1 MNERHEATFGERV
14 RRVRLRRGWT
24 QEQLA
29 DETESFTQVGISNIE
44 TGKRPEY
51 VSDLLTLAY
60 ALRVHPTD
68 LLNGLPPEGRLKQIN
83 VEIARLDVRQAQLNA
98 DQLELD
104 EDRASLHAERAELLD
119 TLRQQ
124 LSGGAAR

>member
-60 ALRVHPTD
+60 ALRVHPVD
-68 LLNGLPPEGRLKQIN
+68 LLNGLPPELIRGPHPAFGTCPHYNTQVIN
-83 VEIARLDVRQAQLNA
+83 RNEG
-98 DQLELD
+98 
-104 EDRASLHAERAELLD
+104 
-119 TLRQQ
+119 TTP
-124 LSGGAAR
+124 